1 MKWNWQLSV
10 ALFFLVSLFGAILL
24 LGKFSSPLSQKGD
37 RELASLQQNE
47 NEKTQQIKK
56 QRHQNDPSVVK
67 ESLVKQRSKSWFK
80 QYFED
85 STTVELKS
93 REFQLASKLKAGYQE
108 VLDHDQFDV
117 VKKDNGM
124 IYYLSEE
131 SSDFEGDKAMP
142 VLYDANRDVLGV
154 VTGKLMVKLV
164 DEKDF
169 DLLQMS
175 YGLEHYYFAQTIGVH
190 YFIIPKGSDPFE
202 VYEEVRNLRF
212 VEKAQLEVIEE
223 IVQIK

>member
-24 LGKFSSPLSQKGD
+24 LGKFSSPLSPNGD
-37 RELASLQQNE
+37 RELASLKQNE
-47 NEKTQQIKK
+47 NEKTQLIKK
-56 QRHQNDPSVVK
+56 QRHQNDPSVAK
-67 ESLVKQRSKSWFK
+67 ETLVKQRSKSWFK

-85 STTVELKS
+85 STLIELKS

-108 VLDHDQFDV
+108 VLDHTQVDI
-117 VKKDNGM
+117 VKKENGM
-124 IYYLSEE
+124 VYYLTED
-131 SSDFEGDKAMP
+131 SSAFEGDKTMP
-142 VLYDANRDVLGV
+142 VVYDANRDVLGV
-154 VTGKLMVKLV
+154 VSGKLMVKLL

-202 VYEEVRNLRF
+202 VYEEVSNLRF
-212 VEKAQLEVIEE
+212 IEKAQLEVIEE

>member
-24 LGKFSSPLSQKGD
+24 LGKFSSPMSQNGD
-37 RELASLQQNE
+37 RELASLKQNE
-47 NEKTQQIKK
+47 SEKTQLIKK
-56 QRHQNDPSVVK
+56 QRHQKNPPLISGKV
-67 ESLVKQRSKSWFK
+67 EKQRSQPWFE

-85 STTVELKS
+85 STMIELKS
-93 REFQLASKLKAGYQE
+93 REFQVALKLKAGYQE
-108 VLDHDQFDV
+108 VIDLAQIDII
-117 VKKDNGM
+117 KKENGM
-124 IYYLSEE
+124 VYYLSEDSSAFE
-131 SSDFEGDKAMP
+131 SDQAMP
-142 VLYDANRDVLGV
+142 VVYDANRDVVGV
-154 VTGKLMVKLV
+154 VSGKLMVKLV

-223 IVQIK
+223 IVRIK